1 MNFKVQNSKFK
12 ILKTLLLIQTHL
24 SFLHVIASPKGVAIS
39 SFLRLLRRFTPR
51 NDKLF
56 NAFVLFLS
64 FIVPFLSIG
73 QEVQSA
79 CRNPNIVDGNPFV
92 VPAAASG
99 FVEIKWFGHSFFQI
113 TSSSGTKII
122 TDPFGAMGFPMPE
135 VWPNIVTI
143 GREHGNHNNPG
154 LAKGNPLVLRGLKDG
169 GNDWNQ
175 INTTF
180 RDALIYNV
188 PIHQRGFP
196 GYEGSMRG
204 SAFVFE
210 MDGLCI
216 CHSGDVSEPFN
227 EDQLQL
233 IGHVDIL
240 LQVIGGVYTAGP
252 EGGKKIVELLK
263 PKIVVPMHYWY
274 QMSVL
279 ERFTD
284 GPYRV
289 RSLNTNNFSVSK
301 DTLPLTTEI
310 IVLKVLR
317 EGDI

>member
-1 MNFKVQNSKFK
+1 M
-12 ILKTLLLIQTHL
+12 
-24 SFLHVIASPKGVAIS
+24 
-39 SFLRLLRRFTPR
+39 LRGCFT
-51 NDKLF
+51 
-56 NAFVLFLS
+56 VLCLA
-64 FIVPFLSIG
+64 VPFLLVWLSG
-73 QEVQSA
+73 WEVQAA
-79 CRNPNIVDGNPFV
+79 CRNPNIAGEDSSV
-92 VPAAASG
+92 VPAAASA

-135 VWPNIVTI
+135 VWPHVVTI
-143 GREHGNHNNPG
+143 GREHGNHSNAG
-154 LAKGNPLVLRGLKDG
+154 LAKGNPIVLRGLKDG

-180 RDALIYNV
+180 RDVLIYNV
-188 PIHQRGFP
+188 PVHQRGFP

-227 EDQLQL
+227 EDQLDL

-240 LQVIGGVYTAGP
+240 LQVIGGTYTAGP
-252 EGGKKIVELLK
+252 ESAKKIVEQLK

-274 QMSVL
+274 QMNVL
-279 ERFTD
+279 ERFTN
-284 GPYRV
+284 GPLRTKMV
-289 RSLNTNNFSVSK
+289 NGNTFTVSK
-301 DTLPLTTEI
+301 DTLPNSTEI
-310 IVLKVLR
+310 YVLKVVR
-317 EGDI
+317 EGDL

>member
-1 MNFKVQNSKFK
+1 MKFKVQSSKLKGLKGCFI
-12 ILKTLLLIQTHL
+12 ILSLMIQY
-24 SFLHVIASPKGVAIS
+24 
-39 SFLRLLRRFTPR
+39 
-51 NDKLF
+51 LF
-56 NAFVLFLS
+56 IWPPLFS
-64 FIVPFLSIG
+64 W
-73 QEVQSA
+73 QAQAA
-79 CRNPNIVDGNPFV
+79 CRNPNIVEEGPFV

-135 VWPNIVTI
+135 VWPNVVTI
-143 GREHGNHNNPG
+143 GREHGNHNNAG

-180 RDALIYNV
+180 RDVLIYNV

-216 CHSGDVSEPFN
+216 FHSGDVSEPFN

-252 EGGKKIVELLK
+252 EGAKKIVEMLK

-274 QMSVL
+274 QMNVL

-284 GPYRV
+284 GPYRS
-289 RSLNTNNFSVSK
+289 RSLNTNSFNVSK
-301 DTLPLTTEI
+301 DTLPQNTEI
-310 IVLKVLR
+310 IILKVVR
-317 EGDI
+317 EGDL

>member
-1 MNFKVQNSKFK
+1 MKFKVQ
-12 ILKTLLLIQTHL
+12 
-24 SFLHVIASPKGVAIS
+24 SPKFRDNQLKAESSRFKVSKKHFIILCLAIPYLLVWS
-39 SFLRLLRRFTPR
+39 SGWE
-51 NDKLF
+51 
-56 NAFVLFLS
+56 A
-64 FIVPFLSIG
+64 
-73 QEVQSA
+73 QAA
-79 CRNPNIVDGNPFV
+79 CRNPNIVEGDPFV

-135 VWPNIVTI
+135 VWPNVVTI
-143 GREHGNHNNPG
+143 GREHGNHNNAG

-169 GNDWNQ
+169 GNEWSQ

-180 RDALIYNV
+180 RDVLIYNV

-227 EDQLQL
+227 EDQIQL

-240 LQVIGGVYTAGP
+240 LQTIGGTFTIGP
-252 EGGKKIVELLK
+252 EGAKKIVEQLK

-274 QMSVL
+274 QMNVL
-279 ERFTD
+279 ERFID
-284 GPYRV
+284 GPYRA
-289 RSLNTNNFSVSK
+289 RSLNTNTFTTSK
-301 DTLPLTTEI
+301 DTLPPTTEI
-310 IVLKVLR
+310 IILKVVR
-317 EGDI
+317 EGDL